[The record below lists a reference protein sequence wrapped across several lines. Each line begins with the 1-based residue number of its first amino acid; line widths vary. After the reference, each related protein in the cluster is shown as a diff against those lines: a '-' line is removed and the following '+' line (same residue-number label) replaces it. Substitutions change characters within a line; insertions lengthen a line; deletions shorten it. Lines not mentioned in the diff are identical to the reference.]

1 MCQAHTSVC
10 APLGPTVR
18 QRLNDN
24 GTTTSTGR
32 VTHDYR
38 WVLRYSVV
46 AFLMLTAYQLYGVT
60 RMVPKI
66 ELILGGFGA
75 ELPTAT
81 VWAIENHAVGCAL
94 IALFS
99 LCSTVYVLA
108 NLNKPSAGLKT
119 GYLASIAS
127 LVA

>member
-1 MCQAHTSVC
+1 
-10 APLGPTVR
+10 
-18 QRLNDN
+18 
-24 GTTTSTGR
+24 
-32 VTHDYR
+32 
-38 WVLRYSVV
+38 
-46 AFLMLTAYQLYGVT
+46 
-60 RMVPKI
+60 MVPKI

-75 ELPTAT
+75 ELPTVT
-81 VWAIENHAVGCAL
+81 VWAIENHTAGCAL

-127 LVA
+127 LVAAFAWSGWVVSAMYEPIFRLGEAI